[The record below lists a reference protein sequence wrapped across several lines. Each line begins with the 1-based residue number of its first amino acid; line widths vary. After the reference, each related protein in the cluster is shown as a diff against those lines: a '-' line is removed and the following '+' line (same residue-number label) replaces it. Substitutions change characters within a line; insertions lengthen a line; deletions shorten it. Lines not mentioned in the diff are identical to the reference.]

1 MKENDEAFHRRILV
15 IDDNR
20 AIHEDFRKILQP
32 DSDNAGAL
40 LKTASSLFGQAASV
54 AATLNFQLDSAF
66 QGQEGLVLIHRALEE
81 NRPYAMAFVDVR
93 MPPGWDGIETVA
105 RIWQEYPEL
114 QVVVCTAYSDY
125 SFEEMM
131 QKLGQNDRLVILKK
145 PFDNIEVL
153 QLANTMTEKWRLYR
167 RAKAK
172 LEDLEHMVQE
182 RTLDLKNA
190 NTELSAANEKLA
202 QEFKRA
208 NELAKEALVANKSK
222 SEFLAMMSHEIRTP
236 MNGIIG
242 MTGLLLDTSLSE
254 EQRDFA
260 KTVKTS
266 ADALLS
272 ILNDILDFSK
282 IEAGKLTLEEIDF
295 DLRSVVEHVVDLM
308 AERAQAKKIGLS
320 CLIPHNVPTRL
331 RGDPTRLR
339 QVLLNLLGNAIKFTQ
354 TGETSVQV
362 ELLTESA
369 ESAQLRLAVRDTGI
383 GLSEATQRQP
393 PSDNSFSPLSR
404 PMPP

>member
-1 MKENDEAFHRRILV
+1 MSISNRRILV

-20 AIHEDFRKILQP
+20 AIHEDFRKIFATTGGHESAIAQTEANLFD
-32 DSDNAGAL
+32 DSPHSDRH
-40 LKTASSLFGQAASV
+40 SRFE
-54 AATLNFQLDSAF
+54 FDSAF
-66 QGQEGLVLIHRALEE
+66 QGQEGFALIRRALEE

-153 QLANTMTEKWRLYR
+153 QLANTMTEKWRLFPGG
-167 RAKAK
+167 KGK

-182 RTLDLKNA
+182 RTLDLKNG
-190 NTELSAANEKLA
+190 NTELSAGNEKLA

-383 GLSEATQRQP
+383 GLSEATQRQ
-393 PSDNSFSPLSR
+393 
-404 PMPP
+404 